1 MGMIDD
7 IRKLLQDLISPEF
20 KALQAQ
26 VKAND
31 DASKQRDDALSAKMD
46 RKFEMV
52 IAKMDANHATILNA
66 LNIDKRVEAIER
78 QTMASART
86 S

>member
-1 MGMIDD
+1 MIDD
-7 IRKLLQDLISPEF
+7 IRKLLQDSISPEF

-46 RKFEMV
+46 RKFEVV

>member
-1 MGMIDD
+1 MIDD

>member
-7 IRKLLQDLISPEF
+7 IRKLLQDLISPGF
-20 KALQAQ
+20 KALQTQ

-52 IAKMDANHATILNA
+52 IAKMDANHATIIYA

-78 QTMASART
+78 QTEPART

>member
-1 MGMIDD
+1 VGMIDD

>member
-52 IAKMDANHATILNA
+52 IAKMDSNHAPILNA
-66 LNIDKRVEAIER
+66 LNIDKRGEAIER
-78 QTMASART
+78 QTMAPART

>member
-1 MGMIDD
+1 
-7 IRKLLQDLISPEF
+7 LISPEF

-78 QTMASART
+78 QTVAPART

>member
-1 MGMIDD
+1 MGMIDE
-7 IRKLLQDLISPEF
+7 IPKLLQDLISPEF

-52 IAKMDANHATILNA
+52 IAKMDSNHATILNA

-78 QTMASART
+78 QTVAPART